1 MTKFRHLPAA
11 GRAIIVVVA
20 IGVFAIALVAC
31 ATSYNAIYRLVG
43 QLGLY
48 GYRINQA
55 FPLLLDAA
63 FLVAELAAILG
74 GIMRAVIRSDEVSA
88 GWPGAAMLL
97 CGLGTIGFNVGHAY
111 LLGGR
116 GDPLTVWRCVVAA
129 LPPVLMMVS
138 FQVLIA
144 IVKWVMLH
152 LGRPLNSAAA
162 LSPAVTGYGMVPPAS
177 YGLFPPHPVYG
188 QVPSVGQQGVGQN
201 GHGELAEPD
210 QAGRGRDVPFPA
222 EPPGAW
228 GGHRQLGRGRPGR
241 PGDRGR
247 GDLRRPHSRRMA
259 GRAPNPQQ
267 ASAQGR
273 PVSRSR
279 RGAGPLV
286 GSVEAAL
293 DRSARRGSGPDGHA
307 AEPHPEGGSR

>member
-1 MTKFRHLPAA
+1 VTKFRHLPAA
-11 GRAIIVVVA
+11 GRAIIIVVA
-20 IGVFAIALVAC
+20 IGVLAIAVVAC

-48 GYRINQA
+48 GHRINQA

-74 GIMRAVIRSDEVSA
+74 GIMRAVTRSDEVSA

-116 GDPLTVWRCVVAA
+116 GDPLTVWRCLVAA
-129 LPPVLMMVS
+129 LPPILMMVS

-162 LSPAVTGYGMVPPAS
+162 LTPTATPYGMAAPAP
-177 YGLFPPHPVYG
+177 YGWFPPHPVYG
-188 QVPSVGQQGVGQN
+188 QVPSAGQQGVPQN
-201 GHGELAEPD
+201 GHDQLPEPTKRAAVELHLSRLSPQELGVATGSSVVAALAGQGLAVEETY
-210 QAGRGRDVPFPA
+210 AGRILGEWRVA
-222 EPPGAW
+222 HPGPS
-228 GGHRQLGRGRPGR
+228 G
-241 PGDRGR
+241 
-247 GDLRRPHSRRMA
+247 SRRK
-259 GRAPNPQQ
+259 
-267 ASAQGR
+267 
-273 PVSRSR
+273 
-279 RGAGPLV
+279 
-286 GSVEAAL
+286 
-293 DRSARRGSGPDGHA
+293 
-307 AEPHPEGGSR
+307 GSR

>member
-1 MTKFRHLPAA
+1 VLVTKFRHLPAA
-11 GRAIIVVVA
+11 GRAIIITVA
-20 IGVFAIALVAC
+20 IGVFAIAIVAC

-48 GYRINQA
+48 GYRITQA

-74 GIMRAVIRSDEVSA
+74 GIMRAVTRSDEVSA

-116 GDPLTVWRCVVAA
+116 GDPLTIWRCVVAA
-129 LPPVLMMVS
+129 LPPLLMMVS

-162 LSPAVTGYGMVPPAS
+162 LSPTPLPYGLAPPAGP

-188 QVPSVGQQGVGQN
+188 QVPSVGQQGAGHN
-201 GHGELAEPD
+201 GHGELPEPTKRAAVEMYLSRLSP
-210 QAGRGRDVPFPA
+210 QEVGVATGSSIVAALAAQGIPVEETYAGRILGEWRVNHPSST
-222 EPPGAW
+222 GA
-228 GGHRQLGRGRPGR
+228 RK
-241 PGDRGR
+241 
-247 GDLRRPHSRRMA
+247 
-259 GRAPNPQQ
+259 
-267 ASAQGR
+267 
-273 PVSRSR
+273 
-279 RGAGPLV
+279 
-286 GSVEAAL
+286 
-293 DRSARRGSGPDGHA
+293 RGSG
-307 AEPHPEGGSR
+307 RR

>member
-11 GRAIIVVVA
+11 GRAIILVVA
-20 IGVFAIALVAC
+20 VGVLAIAVVAC

-74 GIMRAVIRSDEVSA
+74 GIMRAVTRSDEVTV
-88 GWPGAAMLL
+88 GWPGTAMLL

-116 GDPLTVWRCVVAA
+116 GDPLTLWRCVVAS

-152 LGRPLNSAAA
+152 LGRPLHSAAA
-162 LSPAVTGYGMVPPAS
+162 LTPTAMPYGMGPPGP
-177 YGLFPPHPVYG
+177 YGPLPPHPVYG
-188 QVPSVGQQGVGQN
+188 QVPSAAQQGAGQN
-201 GHGELAEPD
+201 GHGELAEPTKRAVVELCLSRLSP
-210 QAGRGRDVPFPA
+210 QELGVATGSSVVAALAAQGIAVEETYAGRILGEWRVNHPA
-222 EPPGAW
+222 PDGA
-228 GGHRQLGRGRPGR
+228 RKRG
-241 PGDRGR
+241 
-247 GDLRRPHSRRMA
+247 
-259 GRAPNPQQ
+259 
-267 ASAQGR
+267 
-273 PVSRSR
+273 SRSR
-279 RGAGPLV
+279 
-286 GSVEAAL
+286 
-293 DRSARRGSGPDGHA
+293 
-307 AEPHPEGGSR
+307 

>member
-1 MTKFRHLPAA
+1 VTKFRHLPAA

-20 IGVFAIALVAC
+20 IGVLAIAVVAC

-74 GIMRAVIRSDEVSA
+74 GIMRAVTRSDEVSA
-88 GWPGAAMLL
+88 GWPATAMLL

-116 GDPLTVWRCVVAA
+116 NDPLTVWRCVVAT

-162 LSPAVTGYGMVPPAS
+162 LTPTGGYGMVQPPS
-177 YGLFPPHPVYG
+177 PHGLFPPHPVFG
-188 QVPSVGQQGVGQN
+188 EVPSVGQQGAPQN
-201 GHGELAEPD
+201 GQGELAEPTKRAAVEMYLSRLSP
-210 QAGRGRDVPFPA
+210 QGLGVATGSSIVAALAGQRIPVEETYAGRILGEWRVAHPA
-222 EPPGAW
+222 PAGA
-228 GGHRQLGRGRPGR
+228 RTRGR
-241 PGDRGR
+241 RGR
-247 GDLRRPHSRRMA
+247 
-259 GRAPNPQQ
+259 
-267 ASAQGR
+267 
-273 PVSRSR
+273 
-279 RGAGPLV
+279 
-286 GSVEAAL
+286 
-293 DRSARRGSGPDGHA
+293 
-307 AEPHPEGGSR
+307 

>member
-11 GRAIIVVVA
+11 GRAIIVAVA
-20 IGVFAIALVAC
+20 IGVLAIAVVAC

-48 GYRINQA
+48 SYRINQA
-55 FPLLLDAA
+55 FPLMLDAA

-74 GIMRAVIRSDEVSA
+74 GIMRAVTHSDEVSA

-116 GDPLTVWRCVVAA
+116 SDPLTIWRCVVAA

-162 LSPAVTGYGMVPPAS
+162 LTPTLGYGMVPSPGP
-177 YGLFPPHPVYG
+177 YGLFPPHPVFG
-188 QVPSVGQQGVGQN
+188 QVPSAGQQGAGQN
-201 GHGELAEPD
+201 GHGELPEPTKRAAVEMYLS
-210 QAGRGRDVPFPA
+210 QLSPQELGVATGSSVVAALAGQGIAVEETYAGRI
-222 EPPGAW
+222 
-228 GGHRQLGRGRPGR
+228 LGEWRVNHPT
-241 PGDRGR
+241 PTK
-247 GDLRRPHSRRMA
+247 
-259 GRAPNPQQ
+259 
-267 ASAQGR
+267 
-273 PVSRSR
+273 
-279 RGAGPLV
+279 
-286 GSVEAAL
+286 
-293 DRSARRGSGPDGHA
+293 ARRK
-307 AEPHPEGGSR
+307 GSR

>member
-1 MTKFRHLPAA
+1 VTKFRHLPAA

-20 IGVFAIALVAC
+20 VGVFAIAVVAC

-74 GIMRAVIRSDEVSA
+74 GIMRAVTRSDEVSA
-88 GWPGAAMLL
+88 GWPATAMLL

-116 GDPLTVWRCVVAA
+116 NDPLTVWRCVVAS
-129 LPPVLMMVS
+129 LPPILMMVS

-162 LSPAVTGYGMVPPAS
+162 LTPTAGYGMVPSAGP

-188 QVPSVGQQGVGQN
+188 QVPSVGQQEAPQN
-201 GHGELAEPD
+201 GHGELPEPTKRAAVELHLSRLSP
-210 QAGRGRDVPFPA
+210 QELGVATGSSIVAALAGQGIPVEETYAGRILGEWRVSHPA
-222 EPPGAW
+222 PAGA
-228 GGHRQLGRGRPGR
+228 RK
-241 PGDRGR
+241 
-247 GDLRRPHSRRMA
+247 
-259 GRAPNPQQ
+259 
-267 ASAQGR
+267 
-273 PVSRSR
+273 
-279 RGAGPLV
+279 
-286 GSVEAAL
+286 
-293 DRSARRGSGPDGHA
+293 RGSG
-307 AEPHPEGGSR
+307 RR

>member
-1 MTKFRHLPAA
+1 VTKFRHLPAA
-11 GRAIIVVVA
+11 GRAIIIVVA
-20 IGVFAIALVAC
+20 IGVLGIAIVAC

-48 GYRINQA
+48 SYRVNQG
-55 FPLLLDAA
+55 FPLLLDTA

-74 GIMRAVIRSDEVSA
+74 GIMRAVTHSDEVSA

-162 LSPAVTGYGMVPPAS
+162 LTPTATPYGMAAPAP
-177 YGLFPPHPVYG
+177 YGWLPPHPVYG
-188 QVPSVGQQGVGQN
+188 QVPSVAQQGVPQN
-201 GHGELAEPD
+201 GHGELPEPTKRAAVELYLSRLSP
-210 QAGRGRDVPFPA
+210 QELGVATGSSVVAALAAQGIPVEETYAGRI
-222 EPPGAW
+222 
-228 GGHRQLGRGRPGR
+228 LGEWRVNHPT
-241 PGDRGR
+241 P
-247 GDLRRPHSRRMA
+247 
-259 GRAPNPQQ
+259 
-267 ASAQGR
+267 SAVR
-273 PVSRSR
+273 K
-279 RGAGPLV
+279 
-286 GSVEAAL
+286 
-293 DRSARRGSGPDGHA
+293 RGSG
-307 AEPHPEGGSR
+307 RR

>member
-1 MTKFRHLPAA
+1 MTKFRHIPAA
-11 GRAIIVVVA
+11 GRLIIVAVA
-20 IGVFAIALVAC
+20 AGVLAIAVVAC

-74 GIMRAVIRSDEVSA
+74 GIMRAVTRSDEVSQ
-88 GWPGAAMLL
+88 GWPGTAMVL

-138 FQVLIA
+138 FQVLLA

-162 LSPAVTGYGMVPPAS
+162 LTPTLGDGMVPSPS
-177 YGLFPPHPVYG
+177 PYGLFPPHPVFG
-188 QVPSVGQQGVGQN
+188 QAPSVGQQGAGQN
-201 GHGELAEPD
+201 GHGQLPEPTKRAAVELYLSRLSPQELGVTTGSSIVAALAGQGMAVEETY
-210 QAGRGRDVPFPA
+210 AGRI
-222 EPPGAW
+222 
-228 GGHRQLGRGRPGR
+228 LGEWRVN
-241 PGDRGR
+241 
-247 GDLRRPHSRRMA
+247 HS
-259 GRAPNPQQ
+259 APD
-267 ASAQGR
+267 G
-273 PVSRSR
+273 SRK
-279 RGAGPLV
+279 
-286 GSVEAAL
+286 
-293 DRSARRGSGPDGHA
+293 RGSRGQ
-307 AEPHPEGGSR
+307 

>member
-1 MTKFRHLPAA
+1 VTKFRHLPAA
-11 GRAIIVVVA
+11 GRAIIIIVA
-20 IGVFAIALVAC
+20 IGVLAIAIVAC

-74 GIMRAVIRSDEVSA
+74 GIMRAVTHSDEVSA

-116 GDPLTVWRCVVAA
+116 GDPLTIWRCLVAA
-129 LPPVLMMVS
+129 LPPILMMVS

-162 LSPAVTGYGMVPPAS
+162 LTPTATPYGTAAPAPYGW
-177 YGLFPPHPVYG
+177 FPPHPVYG
-188 QVPSVGQQGVGQN
+188 QVPSAGQQGAGHN
-201 GHGELAEPD
+201 GHDQLPEPTKRAAVELHLSRLSPQELGVATGSSVVAALAAQGIAVEETY
-210 QAGRGRDVPFPA
+210 AGRILGEWRVA
-222 EPPGAW
+222 HPGPS
-228 GGHRQLGRGRPGR
+228 G
-241 PGDRGR
+241 
-247 GDLRRPHSRRMA
+247 SRRK
-259 GRAPNPQQ
+259 
-267 ASAQGR
+267 
-273 PVSRSR
+273 
-279 RGAGPLV
+279 
-286 GSVEAAL
+286 
-293 DRSARRGSGPDGHA
+293 
-307 AEPHPEGGSR
+307 GSR

>member
-11 GRAIIVVVA
+11 GRAIIIVVA
-20 IGVFAIALVAC
+20 IGVLAIAIVAC

-48 GYRINQA
+48 SYRINQA

-74 GIMRAVIRSDEVSA
+74 GIMRAVTHSDEVTA
-88 GWPGAAMLL
+88 GWPGTAMLL

-129 LPPVLMMVS
+129 LPPILMMVS

-152 LGRPLNSAAA
+152 LGRPLTAPPP
-162 LSPAVTGYGMVPPAS
+162 SPPPSCPTGWPRLARTGCSRPTRSGGRCPA
-177 YGLFPPHPVYG
+177 
-188 QVPSVGQQGVGQN
+188 
-201 GHGELAEPD
+201 
-210 QAGRGRDVPFPA
+210 QANKEF
-222 EPPGAW
+222 
-228 GGHRQLGRGRPGR
+228 
-241 PGDRGR
+241 
-247 GDLRRPHSRRMA
+247 RRTDT
-259 GRAPNPQQ
+259 
-267 ASAQGR
+267 ASC
-273 PVSRSR
+273 RSR
-279 RGAGPLV
+279 P
-286 GSVEAAL
+286 SAL
-293 DRSARRGSGPDGHA
+293 RSKCTFPG
-307 AEPHPEGGSR
+307 

>member
-1 MTKFRHLPAA
+1 VTKFRHLPPA
-11 GRAIIVVVA
+11 GRAIIIVVA
-20 IGVFAIALVAC
+20 IGVLAIAVVAC
-31 ATSYNAIYRLVG
+31 ATSYNAIYRLVSH
-43 QLGLY
+43 LGLY

-74 GIMRAVIRSDEVSA
+74 GIMRAVTRSDEVSS

-162 LSPAVTGYGMVPPAS
+162 LAPTAGYGMVPPPS
-177 YGLFPPHPVYG
+177 PYGLFPPHPVWG
-188 QVPSVGQQGVGQN
+188 QVPSAAQQGVPQN
-201 GHGELAEPD
+201 GQGELAEPTKRAAVEMYLSRLGP
-210 QAGRGRDVPFPA
+210 QEAGVATGSSIVAALAAQGIPVEETYAGRILGEWRVAHPA
-222 EPPGAW
+222 P
-228 GGHRQLGRGRPGR
+228 
-241 PGDRGR
+241 
-247 GDLRRPHSRRMA
+247 
-259 GRAPNPQQ
+259 
-267 ASAQGR
+267 
-273 PVSRSR
+273 
-279 RGAGPLV
+279 AGP
-286 GSVEAAL
+286 
-293 DRSARRGSGPDGHA
+293 RKRGSG
-307 AEPHPEGGSR
+307 GSGRR

>member
-1 MTKFRHLPAA
+1 VTKFRHLPAA
-11 GRAIIVVVA
+11 GRAIIIVVA
-20 IGVFAIALVAC
+20 IGVMAIAVVAC

-55 FPLLLDAA
+55 FPLMLDAA

-74 GIMRAVIRSDEVSA
+74 GIMRAVTRSDEVSA

-129 LPPVLMMVS
+129 LPPILMMVS

-152 LGRPLNSAAA
+152 LGRPLHSAAA
-162 LSPAVTGYGMVPPAS
+162 LAPTLSVSGYSMVPPAGP

-188 QVPSVGQQGVGQN
+188 QVPSPGQQQAPQN
-201 GHGELAEPD
+201 GHGELPEPTKRAAVELHLSRLGP
-210 QAGRGRDVPFPA
+210 QELGVATGSSVVAALAGQGIPVEETYAGRILGEWRTAHPTPTS
-222 EPPGAW
+222 GA
-228 GGHRQLGRGRPGR
+228 RK
-241 PGDRGR
+241 
-247 GDLRRPHSRRMA
+247 
-259 GRAPNPQQ
+259 
-267 ASAQGR
+267 
-273 PVSRSR
+273 
-279 RGAGPLV
+279 
-286 GSVEAAL
+286 
-293 DRSARRGSGPDGHA
+293 RGSG
-307 AEPHPEGGSR
+307 RR

>member
-1 MTKFRHLPAA
+1 VTKFRHLPAA

-20 IGVFAIALVAC
+20 VGVLAIALVAC

-74 GIMRAVIRSDEVSA
+74 GIMRAVTRSDEVSA

-152 LGRPLNSAAA
+152 LGRPLNSATA
-162 LSPAVTGYGMVPPAS
+162 LGPTMPGYGMVAPSP

-188 QVPSVGQQGVGQN
+188 QVPSAGQQGVPQN
-201 GHGELAEPD
+201 GHGELPEPTKRAAVEMYLS
-210 QAGRGRDVPFPA
+210 QLSPQELGLATGSSVVAALAGQGIAVEETYAGRI
-222 EPPGAW
+222 
-228 GGHRQLGRGRPGR
+228 LGEWRVNHSAPDGSRTRGR
-241 PGDRGR
+241 RGR
-247 GDLRRPHSRRMA
+247 
-259 GRAPNPQQ
+259 
-267 ASAQGR
+267 
-273 PVSRSR
+273 
-279 RGAGPLV
+279 
-286 GSVEAAL
+286 
-293 DRSARRGSGPDGHA
+293 
-307 AEPHPEGGSR
+307 

>member
-1 MTKFRHLPAA
+1 VTRFRHLPAA
-11 GRAIIVVVA
+11 GRAIIIVVA
-20 IGVFAIALVAC
+20 IGVLAIAVVAC

-74 GIMRAVIRSDEVSA
+74 GIMRAVTRSDEVSA

-111 LLGGR
+111 LLGGP
-116 GDPLTVWRCVVAA
+116 GDPLTVWRCVVAV
-129 LPPVLMMVS
+129 LPPILMMVS

-162 LSPAVTGYGMVPPAS
+162 LSPVPGYGMAAPGP

-188 QVPSVGQQGVGQN
+188 QVPSPAQQGVPQN
-201 GHGELAEPD
+201 GHSELPEPTKRAAVEMYLS
-210 QAGRGRDVPFPA
+210 QLSPEELGVATGSSVVAALAVQGIPVEETYAGRI
-222 EPPGAW
+222 
-228 GGHRQLGRGRPGR
+228 LGEWRVAHAAPTS
-241 PGDRGR
+241 
-247 GDLRRPHSRRMA
+247 SRRKG
-259 GRAPNPQQ
+259 GR
-267 ASAQGR
+267 
-273 PVSRSR
+273 
-279 RGAGPLV
+279 
-286 GSVEAAL
+286 
-293 DRSARRGSGPDGHA
+293 
-307 AEPHPEGGSR
+307 